1 MSKAVRAVAPLA
13 ILVGS
18 IGPLLTLAGPGEAAG
33 PGGYGGPRGPSMPS
47 HSQGVPTPS
56 NLSGQRGKS
65 AGSGSSSQSG
75 PTTFGY
81 WDGSRF
87 VRTPGSWAVPANGFK
102 APDQRIPDQR
112 LR

>member
-1 MSKAVRAVAPLA
+1 MSKSVRVLAPLA

-18 IGPLLTLAGPGEAAG
+18 IGAVLAVAGPGEAVG
-33 PGGYGGPRGPSMPS
+33 PNTGGYHGPSMPS
-47 HSQGVPTPS
+47 QSQGAPTPS
-56 NLSGQRGKS
+56 NLSRQRGKS

-87 VRTPGSWAVPANGFK
+87 VRTPGSWAAPANGFK
-102 APDQRIPDQR
+102 ASDRVPDQR